1 MLAQIPFH
9 QPLSRRK
16 LPRNDP
22 LFQILEQFFLSHN
35 LLWYT
40 ISIPYLLGLSTS
52 FSFLYT
58 SLMRIAFV
66 VPPIQDFY
74 LTPHRLSAL
83 GARIVT
89 DLCRRAGH
97 EVALFLFPSKD
108 KSRSLPLPREASYL
122 LPSMVPGEF
131 GPLSFFTRFQ
141 HFGPTFEACAQR
153 ILEFHPDAIL
163 ISSFAFTY
171 GEEAVALAQAIK
183 AKVPEVAI
191 AVGGSG
197 PSSCPEYYLR
207 QRAFGPESSAGRREL
222 PRQKAFPTKPLCMAG
237 SGFFPSQTS
246 SPQSPLS
253 TNIPP
258 VDPFYSVPPS
268 IVTAQEIPLF
278 DFVVA
283 GEGEV
288 TVPLLLERLEGR
300 AKGSGQ
306 AQRVARV
313 ESEGRIK
320 GLGRTQRWG
329 LEKEGA
335 RTQGERRAK
344 GDGRTQGEGLAQGNR
359 RARCTACKGSPS
371 GAEPQLIR
379 AHRLCRED
387 ELEAGLAIVRETAD
401 EVWVTTSLSRG
412 CPKGCRFCSNHLCH
426 GREFRTLPMEKF
438 EKALKRI
445 PSGRFL
451 HLNFEDDNLLY
462 TPEYFF
468 EVLRLVKSRWP
479 QAEFTAENGLDYNF
493 LDPPSIDRLVQYGFR
508 RFNLSLGTIFPE
520 TALQEERPLNLERY
534 LEVIEAIRRRGASSI
549 TYFIAGL
556 EGDTPERIVRQ
567 IQYLAPLPTLIG
579 ISLFYPVPGIPGF
592 IPPPSLLLRH
602 PGLGRGSFAYPWTG
616 SLTTEELVTAFRL
629 CRYVNLLKK
638 QHKTPEEEALI
649 QRIREKGRL
658 LTFQK
663 QKPPHRKDSN
673 QKGHWSLQEVPVQDS
688 MVKQFFSH

>member
-1 MLAQIPFH
+1 
-9 QPLSRRK
+9 
-16 LPRNDP
+16 
-22 LFQILEQFFLSHN
+22 
-35 LLWYT
+35 
-40 ISIPYLLGLSTS
+40 
-52 FSFLYT
+52 
-58 SLMRIAFV
+58 MRIAV
-66 VPPIQDFY
+66 VLPPIRDFY

-83 GARIVT
+83 GARIVA
-89 DLCRRAGH
+89 DLCRKAGH

-108 KSRSLPLPREASYL
+108 RTRSLPLPREASYL
-122 LPSMVPGEF
+122 LPSMVPSEF

-141 HFGPTFEACAQR
+141 HFGPSFEACAQR
-153 ILEFHPDAIL
+153 ILEFQPDAIL
-163 ISSFAFTY
+163 ISSFAFAY
-171 GEEAVALAQAIK
+171 GEEAIALAQAIK

-197 PSSCPEYYLR
+197 PSSCPEYFMR
-207 QRAFGPESSAGRREL
+207 QRAFGSVYINSRSLASLEYSAPQTCLPVDSFSADFFPTLPACIAPAPPTGRREL
-222 PRQKAFPTKPLCMAG
+222 PRQKALPTNPVCMAG
-237 SGFFPSQTS
+237 SGFFPEQTS
-246 SPQSPLS
+246 SPQSPLP

-268 IVTAQEIPLF
+268 SVTTQGIPLF

-300 AKGSGQ
+300 AKGMGQ
-306 AQRVARV
+306 TQRV
-313 ESEGRIK
+313 GRK
-320 GLGRTQRWG
+320 GL
-329 LEKEGA
+329 
-335 RTQGERRAK
+335 
-344 GDGRTQGEGLAQGNR
+344 
-359 RARCTACKGSPS
+359 SS

-379 AHRLCRED
+379 AHRLCREE
-387 ELEAGLAIVRETAD
+387 ELEAGLAIVKETPD
-401 EVWVTTSLSRG
+401 EVWVTISLTRG

-438 EKALKRI
+438 EKALKKI
-445 PSGRFL
+445 PCGRFL

-462 TPEYFF
+462 TPEYFLD
-468 EVLRLVKSRWP
+468 VLRMVKSHWP
-479 QAEFTAENGLDYNF
+479 QTEFSAENGLDYHF
-493 LDPPSIDRLVQYGFR
+493 LDATSIERLVQYGFR
-508 RFNLSLGTIFPE
+508 RFNMSLGTIFPE
-520 TALQEERPLNLERY
+520 TAFREERPLNLERY
-534 LEVIEAIRRRGASSI
+534 LEVIEAIHRRGASSI

-556 EGDTPERIVRQ
+556 EGDTPEQIVRQ

-592 IPPPSLLLRH
+592 TPPPSLLLRN

-616 SLTTEELVTAFRL
+616 SLTTEELITAFRL

-638 QHKTPEEEALI
+638 EHKTPEEEALI

-663 QKPPHRKDSN
+663 QKPPHRKNSN
-673 QKGHWSLQEVPVQDS
+673 QKGRWSLQEVPVQDS